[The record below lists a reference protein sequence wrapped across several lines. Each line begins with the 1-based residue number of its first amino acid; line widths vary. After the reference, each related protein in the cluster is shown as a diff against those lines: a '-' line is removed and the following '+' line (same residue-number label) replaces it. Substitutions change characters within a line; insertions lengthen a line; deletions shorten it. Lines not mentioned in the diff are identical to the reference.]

1 MPTAFR
7 IAWDSAVIGK
17 ILKYDEDP
25 KCSYCHDPI
34 PDGKQY
40 GCEQCGQDVCESCM
54 IEEGGYDNP
63 GYRGE
68 IDSGHP
74 IENHPE
80 FNGGAYCVQC
90 VSDMLL
96 DGSLDDEGNPIIPDD
111 EDEYGYPIHH
121 GQDDEE
127 MPVPPDQ
134 EVAVP
139 ENPFAN
145 MTDAELAQRI
155 SALTQSKADIPFLA
169 ELVEEAARRTA
180 HGDPNQRANMT
191 AQMEGSLNDIRWGMG
206 EDPMLVK
213 PPLSDRE
220 FGFPEG
226 FGDKFASADA
236 FTSAWDVVKHGRI

>member
-7 IAWDSAVIGK
+7 IAWDSAVMGK

-54 IEEGGYDNP
+54 IEEGGYNNP

-80 FNGGAYCVQC
+80 FTGGAYCVQC
-90 VSDMLL
+90 VSDMML
-96 DGSLDDEGNPIIPDD
+96 DGSLDDEGNLVIPDD
-111 EDEYGYPIHH
+111 E
-121 GQDDEE
+121 DDEE
-127 MPVPPDQ
+127 MPVPPNQ

-139 ENPFAN
+139 QNPFAN
-145 MTDAELAQRI
+145 MSDAELAQRI
-155 SALTQSKADIPFLA
+155 SALTRSKADIPFLA

-191 AQMEGSLNDIRWGMG
+191 AQMEGSLNEQLRGMG
-206 EDPMLVK
+206 KDPMLVT